1 MNSNRYYSSI
11 ILRIILITLTALLL
25 AFISFKTNYLFSIL
39 FLLILETVQTWSLI
53 RYILRR
59 RDDLKRML
67 EYVKENNP
75 TLYFS
80 KSRDYPFNELGDF
93 LNEVGEI
100 VSQVR
105 IEKESQL
112 QYMNYI
118 VKHVGIGLLSFD
130 QDGNI
135 EIINQAAKDLLG
147 IVEINSINSLEVV
160 HRGLPET
167 LKKLKAEE
175 QKVITLKSGNRLQQ
189 LAIRVSVFKISQ
201 REIRLVSFQDIK
213 NELDEKEMESW
224 QKLIRVLT
232 HEIINSVT
240 PVTSLTTTI
249 SGFFRKDGN
258 ILPATELSDENI
270 YEALTGLGYIEER
283 GKSLI
288 DFVSKFRSLTKLPAP
303 KFEEISL
310 DKLLEGINLLKKDE
324 LASNGIS
331 LKCVS
336 SGEKLTLFCDR
347 SLIEHVLLN
356 LINNASDAIL
366 SKNNSEEKIIELIAS
381 EDENQHHRI
390 EIKDNG
396 TGISDSVM
404 ENVFIPFFTTKEN
417 GSGIGLSLS
426 RQIMKLHGGKITVY
440 SKPGVGTVFSLIF

>member
-1 MNSNRYYSSI
+1 MNSNRYYIGI
-11 ILRIILITLTALLL
+11 ILRVIFISVTALLL
-25 AFISFKTNYLFSIL
+25 AFVSFKTNYLYSIL
-39 FLLILETVQTWSLI
+39 VLIILEIVQTWGLI

-135 EIINQAAKDLLG
+135 DLINQAAKDLLG
-147 IVEINSINSLEVV
+147 VMEINSISSLEGV

-167 LKKLKAEE
+167 LKNLKAED
-175 QKVITLKSGNRLQQ
+175 QKVITLKSAKRLQQ
-189 LAIRVSVFKISQ
+189 LALRISVFKIGQ
-201 REIRLVSFQDIK
+201 KEIRLVSFQDIK
-213 NELDEKEMESW
+213 NELDEKEMDSW

-249 SGFFRKDGN
+249 SGFFRKGDKV
-258 ILPATELSDENI
+258 LPAKDLSDENI
-270 YEALTGLGYIEER
+270 NEALTGLGYIEER

-310 DKLLEGINLLKKDE
+310 NRLFEGITLLKKEE
-324 LASNGIS
+324 LASNGIV
-331 LKCVS
+331 LKCAI
-336 SGEKLTLFCDR
+336 SGENLNLFGDR

-366 SKNNSEEKIIELIAS
+366 SKNDSAERIIELRGSTI
-381 EDENQHHRI
+381 DNQHTRI
-390 EIKDNG
+390 EVKDNG
-396 TGISDSVM
+396 IGISDTTM
-404 ENVFIPFFTTKEN
+404 ENVFIPFFTTKEK

-426 RQIMKLHGGKITVY
+426 RQIMKLHGGTITVF
-440 SKPGVGTVFSLIF
+440 SKPGVETVFSLIF

>member
-1 MNSNRYYSSI
+1 MNSNRYYSGI
-11 ILRIILITLTALLL
+11 IIRVILISLTALLL
-25 AFISFKTNYLFSIL
+25 AFVSFKTNYLYSIL
-39 FLLILETVQTWSLI
+39 VLLVLEIVQTWSLI

-100 VSQVR
+100 VSRVR

-147 IVEINSINSLEVV
+147 IVEINSISSLESV
-160 HRGLPET
+160 HRGLPVT
-167 LKKLKAEE
+167 LMKIKPEE
-175 QKVITLKSGNRLQQ
+175 QKVITLKSGNHLQQ
-189 LAIRVSVFKISQ
+189 LAIRISVFKISQ

-249 SGFFRKDGN
+249 SGFFRKGGN
-258 ILPATELSDENI
+258 VLPARELSDENI
-270 YEALTGLGYIEER
+270 NEALTGLGYIEER

-310 DKLLEGINLLKKDE
+310 DKLFEGINLLKKDE
-324 LASNGIS
+324 LAANGIA
-331 LKCVS
+331 LKCVTA
-336 SGEKLTLFCDR
+336 GEKLTLFCDR

-356 LINNASDAIL
+356 LVNNASDAIL
-366 SKNNSEEKIIELIAS
+366 SKNNSEERIIELKAS
-381 EDENQHHRI
+381 EGENQHHRI
-390 EIKDNG
+390 EVKDNG
-396 TGISDSVM
+396 TGISDAIM
-404 ENVFIPFFTTKEN
+404 ENVFIPFFTTKEH

-426 RQIMKLHGGKITVY
+426 RQIMKLHGGTITAF
-440 SKPGVGTVFSLIF
+440 SKPGIGTTISLIF